1 MVQRRKNQA
10 NGYKVKLKRRGKA
23 KQKVKKSKEKMR
35 EKRTPPQKLNFG
47 RALVGLCLW
56 RSTATYSIT
65 RDMAAPPF
73 DARCRWCGGRGR
85 GRGRERGRV
94 KLLKEG

>member
-1 MVQRRKNQA
+1 MVQQRKNQA

-65 RDMAAPPF
+65 RDMAAPLLMQG
-73 DARCRWCGGRGR
+73 AGGVVGE
-85 GRGRERGRV
+85 GERE
-94 KLLKEG
+94 EE